1 MTRPGAAPRV
11 TSRVRVR
18 VMGRNIV
25 KIVIVG
31 GGSFQWVPTLTTD
44 LALTASA
51 RGAEV
56 VLQDIDAGRVAR
68 TAPVVEHVS
77 DLAGAN
83 FRVRTSTDQR
93 AAFQDADF
101 VIVNI
106 TTGGFESMALDLEI
120 PWRYGIRQP
129 GGDTLGPGGISRAL
143 RNIPV
148 LVGIARD
155 MEDLCPDAWLLNLTN
170 PMTALCRAVTKTS
183 PIKTVGLCHEVTN
196 FRGFLAL
203 LTGADWNAIDLSVT
217 GVNHVPVVTAI
228 DLGGGRDGMA
238 FLRDVLDGKIDLD
251 TDLGFE
257 LGDDEH
263 ERPGSLGDARPPRRA
278 TKRFLVD
285 EYAAGFEL
293 FRRYGAFVA
302 PGNRHTLEAFPA
314 LLAEDAGW
322 GERWN
327 VHYTTIAKRERHEAQ
342 YALDLEQRLAD
353 SDPPR
358 HPSLEMAAPVIDS
371 LITGTPRT
379 FPLNIPNTGQCG
391 DLPLDAVTE
400 SMCIVGGD
408 GVHGKPPVYAPP
420 FLAAW
425 LHRIVSAQELTVDAA
440 LTGDPDLVHAA
451 MLLDPHAGTLGLAT
465 IEQMTSELIAATSRW
480 LPQF

>member
-11 TSRVRVR
+11 TSRVRGR

-170 PMTALCRAVTKTS
+170 PMTALCRAVTKTN
-183 PIKTVGLCHEVTN
+183 PIKTVGLCHGVTN

-228 DLGGGRDGMA
+228 DLGDGRDGMA

-251 TDLGFE
+251 TDLGFD
-257 LGDDEH
+257 LGHD
-263 ERPGSLGDARPPRRA
+263 
-278 TKRFLVD
+278 K
-285 EYAAGFEL
+285 
-293 FRRYGAFVA
+293 
-302 PGNRHTLEAFPA
+302 
-314 LLAEDAGW
+314 
-322 GERWN
+322 
-327 VHYTTIAKRERHEAQ
+327 
-342 YALDLEQRLAD
+342 
-353 SDPPR
+353 
-358 HPSLEMAAPVIDS
+358 
-371 LITGTPRT
+371 
-379 FPLNIPNTGQCG
+379 
-391 DLPLDAVTE
+391 
-400 SMCIVGGD
+400 
-408 GVHGKPPVYAPP
+408 
-420 FLAAW
+420 
-425 LHRIVSAQELTVDAA
+425 
-440 LTGDPDLVHAA
+440 
-451 MLLDPHAGTLGLAT
+451 
-465 IEQMTSELIAATSRW
+465 
-480 LPQF
+480 